1 VESAH
6 ESREQA
12 NERERSRLIAPSAG
26 RRPPFAETPERH
38 PRTRRKLGS
47 MNVLT
52 VRDARKNFGQV
63 AALNGATFELRQG
76 ELLAL
81 LGPNGAGK
89 TTLIRAIT
97 GRVRLDGGEIRLF
110 DRVVASRRTAPE
122 LGIVP
127 QEIALYP
134 LLSARENLQA
144 FGSLHGLKGKELG
157 SQIDWALDRTG
168 LADRAKEPVKQFSGG
183 MRRRLNIA
191 CGVLHHPRVV
201 LLDEPTVGVDPQSR
215 DRIYDMLADLAA
227 SGVSLLLTTHHLEE
241 AEARCSRTVIIDHG
255 KVIAAGTLSEL
266 VDQTVGRFR
275 LVTLRLDAALEGTT
289 LNIAGTDNESGTDNN
304 GRILRA
310 RMRDVASELPP
321 LLERIRTAGRAVDDV
336 EVRGPSLQS
345 VFIHLTGRELRE

>member
-1 VESAH
+1 MH
-6 ESREQA
+6 
-12 NERERSRLIAPSAG
+12 
-26 RRPPFAETPERH
+26 
-38 PRTRRKLGS
+38 
-47 MNVLT
+47 VLAVT
-52 VRDARKNFGQV
+52 HATKSFGKV
-63 AALNGATFELRQG
+63 KALDRASFDLRQG

-89 TTLIRAIT
+89 TTLIRAIA
-97 GRVRLDGGEIRLF
+97 GRVRLDGGEVRLF
-110 DRVVASRRTAPE
+110 DHVLDGRQTPPQ

-134 LLSARENLQA
+134 LLTARENLQA
-144 FGSLHGLKGKELG
+144 FGALHGLSGQALSKHV
-157 SQIDWALDRTG
+157 DWVLERTG
-168 LADRAKEPVKQFSGG
+168 LSDRANDVVKQFSGVV
-183 MRRRLNIA
+183 RRRLNIA
-191 CGVLHHPRVV
+191 CGVLHQPRVV

-275 LVTLRLDAALEGTT
+275 LVTLRLDAPLDADLAHEF
-289 LNIAGTDNESGTDNN
+289 AGSDNGSGVDEN
-304 GRILRA
+304 GRTLRA

-321 LLERIRTAGRAVDDV
+321 
-336 EVRGPSLQS
+336 
-345 VFIHLTGRELRE
+345 